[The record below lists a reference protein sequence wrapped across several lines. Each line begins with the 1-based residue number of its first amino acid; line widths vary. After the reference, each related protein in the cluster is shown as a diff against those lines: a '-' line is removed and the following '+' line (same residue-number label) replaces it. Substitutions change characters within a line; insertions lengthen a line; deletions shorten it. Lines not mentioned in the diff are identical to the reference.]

1 LFMGFQRRPSFNIRL
16 TPSIPYPSR
25 RRSIERL
32 LERYGMESLIE
43 VSIKCL
49 PAMNWQD
56 SLIEG
61 SIEHLLVP
69 DGKGSKGS
77 IDYEM

>member
-1 LFMGFQRRPSFNIRL
+1 
-16 TPSIPYPSR
+16 
-25 RRSIERL
+25 
-32 LERYGMESLIE
+32 MESLIE

-56 SLIEG
+56 SLMEG